1 MQWLINIAI
10 TCAALVGMEAF
21 AWFAHKYIMHGWG
34 WGWHQS
40 HHQPR
45 QGLFEKNDLYTL
57 VFSLLVIGLFAYG
70 VRHLPAL
77 FYVALGISLY
87 GLLYALFHDGLVH
100 RRWPVRLRPRGY
112 LRTLVKAH
120 HLHHATHGREGAVAF
135 GFLWVRDYR
144 ALLDEFRSNQRGNL
158 APAGGKQQSGLDTSC
173 LNHIKK

>member
-1 MQWLINIAI
+1 MQLLINAI
-10 TCAALVGMEAF
+10 ITLAALIGMEAF

-45 QGLFEKNDLYTL
+45 QGPFEKNDLYTL
-57 VFSLLVIGLFAYG
+57 TFSLLVIAMFAFG
-70 VRHLPAL
+70 VRHAPAL

-100 RRWPVRLRPRGY
+100 RRWPMRLRPRGY

-120 HLHHATHGREGAVAF
+120 HLHHASHTREGAVAF
-135 GFLWVRDYR
+135 GFLWVRNYP
-144 ALLDEFRSNQRGNL
+144 ALLDEFRTVRAAAIAQVQPSDL
-158 APAGGKQQSGLDTSC
+158 AVPHHNR
-173 LNHIKK
+173 LNPIKK